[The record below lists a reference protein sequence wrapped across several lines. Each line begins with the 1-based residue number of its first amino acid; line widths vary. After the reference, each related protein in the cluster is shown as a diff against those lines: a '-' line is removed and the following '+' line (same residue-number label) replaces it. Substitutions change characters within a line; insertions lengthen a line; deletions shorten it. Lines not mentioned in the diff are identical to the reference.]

1 DVECE
6 ITKRLPGRRP
16 RTEPAVLDELSAR
29 PGVDVLSAEQ
39 NDRAFRRLR
48 TFRRTLAKDLPQS
61 EVLSP
66 GGLPLEARGR
76 AGIRLARPF
85 PAPEI
90 GRGDWTTRP
99 LFECA
104 GEFDPGRAVPSRTG
118 QSAPKEERVEFTR
131 SKGDDLG
138 AELFPAE
145 HALVLTL
152 EGE

>member
-1 DVECE
+1 
-6 ITKRLPGRRP
+6 
-16 RTEPAVLDELSAR
+16 
-29 PGVDVLSAEQ
+29 
-39 NDRAFRRLR
+39 
-48 TFRRTLAKDLPQS
+48 LPQS

-85 PAPEI
+85 TAPEI
-90 GRGDWTTRP
+90 GRGDWTTRR

-104 GEFDPGRAVPSRTG
+104 GEFDPRRAVPSRTG

-152 EGE
+152 EGEVVARLLRVDKYLGRLLLLTANIGQRDSGEQQRNTQAAS